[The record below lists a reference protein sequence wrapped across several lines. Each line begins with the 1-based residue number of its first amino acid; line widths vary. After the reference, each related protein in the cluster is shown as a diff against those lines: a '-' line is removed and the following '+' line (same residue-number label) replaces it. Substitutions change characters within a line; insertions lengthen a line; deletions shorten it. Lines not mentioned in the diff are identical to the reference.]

1 MFRIGE
7 FSKLTR
13 VSVKA
18 LRFYDEVGLLKP
30 TYVDR
35 DTGYRYYSATLL
47 PRLNRI
53 LAFKE
58 LGLSLEEIIH
68 LLEGNLPVDGVRE
81 LLQGRRAELARR
93 IERERAQLA
102 EVEAWLAQIE
112 RAGRVPDYEVTIK
125 RAPPRLVASARDTL
139 SSYADAD
146 ELFDELHSNFKH
158 RGAPLDRGAIWHTCA
173 GRQRSIDCEAI
184 LFLREPRPPAGR
196 ARVYELPGSVVAC
209 VIHQGSDGTCEQAY
223 VAARSWIE
231 SHGYAIAGPN
241 RELYWQGDVAQDGDS
256 GVTEIQYP
264 IIQTVRS
271 PAFRRKRPP
280 QVHSVIPNASA

>member
-1 MFRIGE
+1 MFRIGDL
-7 FSKLTR
+7 SRLSQ

-58 LGLSLEEIIH
+58 LGFSLVEIIH
-68 LLEGNLPVDGVRE
+68 LLEGELPVDRARE
-81 LLQGRRAELARR
+81 LLQNRRAELARR
-93 IERERAQLA
+93 IEREQERLV

-112 RAGRVPDYEVTIK
+112 QAGRVPDYEVTIK
-125 RAPPRLVASARDTL
+125 RVAPRLVASLRDSL

-146 ELFDELHSNFKH
+146 ELFEELRSHLKH
-158 RGAPLDRGAIWHTCA
+158 RRAPLERGAIWHTCA
-173 GRQRSIDCEAI
+173 GRKKSIECEAI
-184 LFLREPRPPAGR
+184 IFLREPERGNGR
-196 ARVYELPGSVVAC
+196 VQVYELPGTSAAC
-209 VIHQGSDGTCEQAY
+209 VIHQGSDETCERAY
-223 VAARSWIE
+223 IAARSWIE

-241 RELYWQGDVAQDGDS
+241 RELYWQGGVAQNDGS

-264 IIQTVRS
+264 IIHPPSARS
-271 PAFRRKRPP
+271 AG
-280 QVHSVIPNASA
+280 H

>member
-1 MFRIGE
+1 MFRIGD

-53 LAFKE
+53 LVFKE
-58 LGLSLEEIIH
+58 LGFSLGEIGH
-68 LLEGNLPVDGVRE
+68 LLEGDLPVDRVRE
-81 LLQGRRAELARR
+81 SLQSRRAELTRR

-102 EVEAWLAQIE
+102 EVDAWLAQIE
-112 RAGRVPDYEVTIK
+112 QAGRVPEYEVTVK
-125 RAPPRLVASARDTL
+125 QVAPRLVASVRDTL

-146 ELFDELHSNFKH
+146 DLFDELHSSFKH
-158 RGAPLDRGAIWHTCA
+158 RGAPLGRGAIWHTCA
-173 GRQRSIDCEAI
+173 GRRRSIDCEAL
-184 LFLREPRPPAGR
+184 LFLHEPQAPAGR
-196 ARVYELPGSVVAC
+196 AQVYELPGIAVAC
-209 VIHQGSDGTCEQAY
+209 VIHQGSDETCERAY

-231 SHGYAIAGPN
+231 SRGYAITGPS
-241 RELYWQGDVAQDGDS
+241 REVYWQGDVAQDDDS

-264 IIQTVRS
+264 IINATNRTYRS
-271 PAFRRKRPP
+271 YETYK
-280 QVHSVIPNASA
+280 SYS